1 MIKMFIACVALVL
14 VGCATPLT
22 YEQQRELAKQDDND
36 TLCLAIIIKPEYKKA
51 VEDELAERKA
61 ACDWQKVQ
69 LLMQARQ
76 MRAQQALGALML
88 LNSLQPKPT
97 YTTPTPIMPNINCLT
112 QYYPWGAQTNCR

>member
-1 MIKMFIACVALVL
+1 MLIACVALVL

-61 ACDWQKVQ
+61 VCDWQKVQ

-76 MRAQQALGALML
+76 MRAQQALGTLML

-97 YTTPTPIMPNINCLT
+97 YTAPTPIMPNINCWT